1 MISVVDQNNTVYVH
15 FDQFKKIV
23 AEKKQL
29 QNMSYEY
36 DTINAFTGTN
46 LSNSNIL
53 SLLTINLNHKIH
65 SLFIAMGGNS
75 DKSGSVDWEKLKKT
89 LVDEFEL
96 KVIFYTD
103 FTIITKSNIIFI

>member
-1 MISVVDQNNTVYVH
+1 MISVVDQNNTGYVH

-46 LSNSNIL
+46 LSNSNIFHFL
-53 SLLTINLNHKIH
+53 
-65 SLFIAMGGNS
+65 
-75 DKSGSVDWEKLKKT
+75 
-89 LVDEFEL
+89 
-96 KVIFYTD
+96 
-103 FTIITKSNIIFI
+103 